1 MKLIMAKIGA
11 RPKGRLIEQ
20 HDVVFGVV
28 NGLSDMVALVD
39 QAWSEVKGKWHID
52 AWREVQRV
60 GDYRIGIAP
69 PSERVDTT
77 EHTQQPQLYFV
88 NLGGY
93 LPNQFEEFHYKTLV
107 VAESMAKATAA
118 VKTSDFYRDYCFE
131 NDDSRISGAA
141 TSHVD
146 DKHLLDIDDLHC
158 VAALLADTAALQ
170 ITPLTPAEQQSMPE
184 DFLHI
189 GYLPRKS
196 LLQLAD

>member
-88 NLGGY
+88 NLG
-93 LPNQFEEFHYKTLV
+93 
-107 VAESMAKATAA
+107 
-118 VKTSDFYRDYCFE
+118 
-131 NDDSRISGAA
+131 
-141 TSHVD
+141 
-146 DKHLLDIDDLHC
+146 DICPTNLKSF
-158 VAALLADTAALQ
+158 
-170 ITPLTPAEQQSMPE
+170 IIKPWW
-184 DFLHI
+184 
-189 GYLPRKS
+189 LPRVWQKPPPRLKPAIFIEIIVLKTMTVAS
-196 LLQLAD
+196 AVPRLAM

>member
-1 MKLIMAKIGA
+1 
-11 RPKGRLIEQ
+11 
-20 HDVVFGVV
+20 
-28 NGLSDMVALVD
+28 
-39 QAWSEVKGKWHID
+39 
-52 AWREVQRV
+52 
-60 GDYRIGIAP
+60 
-69 PSERVDTT
+69 
-77 EHTQQPQLYFV
+77 
-88 NLGGY
+88 
-93 LPNQFEEFHYKTLV
+93 
-107 VAESMAKATAA
+107 MAKATAA

>member
-1 MKLIMAKIGA
+1 MKKISLPKIGI
-11 RPKGRLIEQ
+11 RPVIDGRRMGVRESLEEQ
-20 HDVVFGVV
+20 TM
-28 NGLSDMVALVD
+28 N
-39 QAWSEVKGKWHID
+39 
-52 AWREVQRV
+52 
-60 GDYRIGIAP
+60 
-69 PSERVDTT
+69 
-77 EHTQQPQLYFV
+77 
-88 NLGGY
+88 
-93 LPNQFEEFHYKTLV
+93 
-107 VAESMAKATAA
+107 MAKATAA

-131 NDDSRISGAA
+131 NDDSCISGAA